1 MCVSLFTLG
10 FEQLGLRLFSFTEK
24 VYVTAYH
31 PTPERGVCEDLKTI
45 PVGGMI
51 GFEMVV

>member
-1 MCVSLFTLG
+1 MCVSLFRLG

-24 VYVTAYH
+24 VYLTAYH
-31 PTPERGVCEDLKTI
+31 PTPEWRVCEDLETSS
-45 PVGGMI
+45 VGGMI

>member
-1 MCVSLFTLG
+1 MCVRLFRLG

-24 VYVTAYH
+24 VNVAAYH
-31 PTPERGVCEDLKTI
+31 PTPEWRVCEDLETSS
-45 PVGGMI
+45 VGGMI